1 MATIELTL
9 SSKQDKT
16 TNRQEIMLRFYHGKI
31 IDCRV
36 KTGVYILN
44 DPVYWDGC
52 KMVDNRRMADEE
64 RRYHNA
70 QKRRLKNFVFIFK
83 KSGKNWTRI
92 LL

>member
-9 SSKQDKT
+9 SSKKDKT

-44 DPVYWDGC
+44 DPTY
-52 KMVDNRRMADEE
+52 
-64 RRYHNA
+64 
-70 QKRRLKNFVFIFK
+70 
-83 KSGKNWTRI
+83 
-92 LL
+92 